1 MRASE
6 RVRGRYGEQGGESVL
21 DLAPEVVRFDD
32 DEAEDGDLRLEVS
45 SDDWSWLDMSVI
57 AECKGLGAGTGDG
70 GGEARFVRV

>member
-32 DEAEDGDLRLEVS
+32 NEAEDGDLRLGVS
-45 SDDWSWLDMSVI
+45 SDDWSWLDMSDI
-57 AECKGLGAGTGDG
+57 AE
-70 GGEARFVRV
+70 